1 MTQTP
6 TGAAVDYDVVIA
18 GGGMVGASLALAISR
33 FGCGQLSVLLVESF
47 PFPKPG
53 SAPVYRPSFDAR
65 STALS
70 YGSRQI
76 LESMGVWELLA
87 EHLTAI
93 EQIHVSDRGHIGSTL
108 MRAEQ
113 QGWPALGYVVENAWL
128 GNVLLNT
135 LHQAEGV
142 TCLSP
147 ASVTHVEQD
156 DEYARLTLQATDAEP
171 QTLRTRLLAVA
182 DGAQSGLR
190 AALGIASRVTD
201 YNQVALIANVTFESS
216 HQGIAYERFTDQGPL
231 ALLPLSDSDDRQPRA
246 ALVWTL
252 NPADAECLLKADEA
266 TFLRKLQTR
275 FGYRQGRLLRCG
287 ERATFP
293 LQLVEATE
301 QVRPNTVI
309 IGNAAHALH
318 PVAGQG
324 FNLALRDVARLA
336 QQLAAVDR
344 EQIGELTFLRNYL
357 QAQDSDQR
365 ATVMF
370 SHQLPNLFSQTHPV
384 FSLGRNLGL
393 LALDVMPGLKRRFV
407 AQAAGLAP
415 GNARGAVSSRK
426 ASRRMSS

>member
-1 MTQTP
+1 MASNP
-6 TGAAVDYDVVIA
+6 SAAAVDYDVVIA
-18 GGGMVGASLALAISR
+18 GGGMVGASLALALSR
-33 FGCGQLSVLLVESF
+33 YSRGQLSVLLVESF
-47 PFPKPG
+47 PFPKAG

-76 LESMGVWELLA
+76 LESVGVWDLLA

-93 EQIHVSDRGHIGSTL
+93 EKIHVSDRGHIGSTL

-128 GNVLLNT
+128 GNVLLNA
-135 LHQAEGV
+135 LLKADGI

-147 ASVTHVEQD
+147 ASVTQVAQD
-156 DEYARLTLQATDAEP
+156 GECARLTLQPKEGEP

-190 AALGIASRVTD
+190 TSLGIASRVSD
-201 YNQVALIANVTFESS
+201 YGQSALIANVTFENP
-216 HQGIAYERFTDQGPL
+216 HRGIAYERFTDEGPL
-231 ALLPLSDSDDRQPRA
+231 ALLPLSDSDERQARA

-252 NPADAECLLKADEA
+252 SPTDAQTLLDADEV
-266 TFLRKLQTR
+266 TFLRKLQER

-287 ERATFP
+287 ERAAFP
-293 LQLVEATE
+293 LQLVEAEE
-301 QVRPNTVI
+301 QVRPNVVV

-336 QQLAAVDR
+336 QQLADAQRD
-344 EQIGELTFLRNYL
+344 QLGELTLLRDYL
-357 QAQDSDQR
+357 RTQDDDQR

-370 SHQLPNLFSQTHPV
+370 SHQLPALFAQTNPL

-415 GNARGAVSSRK
+415 GNARGGQQSG
-426 ASRRMSS
+426 RRMPS